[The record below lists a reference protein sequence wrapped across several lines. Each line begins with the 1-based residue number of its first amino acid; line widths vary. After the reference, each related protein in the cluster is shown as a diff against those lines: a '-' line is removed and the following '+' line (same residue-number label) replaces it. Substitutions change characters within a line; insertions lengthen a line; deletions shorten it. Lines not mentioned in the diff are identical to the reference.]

1 MVFKVQRHQINYNSV
16 KECNINQL
24 ERISVKAEKLEK
36 ETILLG
42 IFGKFFPIFEKL
54 RNVIEIKV
62 LFYEVSEV
70 FVLKSGNFKK
80 CSILFRH
87 LFQRI
92 FLTLCYFLVLACPKT
107 FIVSMTYFRKTKNC
121 IKEDSKN
128 YGLVFE
134 NFIFL

>member
-24 ERISVKAEKLEK
+24 ERISGKAEKLEK
-36 ETILLG
+36 ETFLLG

-80 CSILFRH
+80 MFNFVQASFSTHFLDSLLFSCSSLPENVYCLDDLF
-87 LFQRI
+87 
-92 FLTLCYFLVLACPKT
+92 
-107 FIVSMTYFRKTKNC
+107 
-121 IKEDSKN
+121 
-128 YGLVFE
+128 
-134 NFIFL
+134 